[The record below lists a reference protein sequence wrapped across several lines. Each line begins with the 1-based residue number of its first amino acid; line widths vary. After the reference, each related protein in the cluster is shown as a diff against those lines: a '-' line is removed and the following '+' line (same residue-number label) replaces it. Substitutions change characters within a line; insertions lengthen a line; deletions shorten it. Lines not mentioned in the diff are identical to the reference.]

1 MAGSPVFALAQT
13 DRAEKTDNA
22 RRVRFALFADNPY
35 SDAAEQKIRQALRRA
50 SSDAEFFIHVGDI
63 KGGGE
68 SCDDGLLT
76 RRLGLLQQAPRP
88 LFFTPGDN
96 EWTDCHRLV
105 AGSYDPLERLQWLRS
120 IVFDREQSLGSAPIA
135 LQNQTAGRLLAS
147 PLTVEAIDQ
156 QGLPENQRWQAG
168 PCQFVSLSVTGSGH
182 GFRAD
187 IDADII
193 AAHARANQRWL
204 KLALQSAIE
213 NNLAALVIAC
223 HAEFKPAKLSDK
235 DQTSDHKNRARPYAW
250 FRAALHQA
258 VIQFPG
264 TVILLNGDTHA
275 FTLDHPWQRLVEK
288 GRDLALP
295 SYGIEKTDS
304 QSRMRR
310 FTRIRGIGA
319 PAASGFVNIEVT
331 QPANATEPL
340 DVTVAPR
347 LF

>member
-1 MAGSPVFALAQT
+1 MPATALTQT
-13 DRAEKTDNA
+13 TRTERANDAK
-22 RRVRFALFADNPY
+22 RVRFALFADNPY
-35 SDAAEQKIRQALRRA
+35 SDSDERQVHGALQRA

-68 SCDDGLLT
+68 SCDDGLLS
-76 RRLGLLQQAPRP
+76 RRLALLQQAPRP

-105 AGSYDPLERLQWLRS
+105 AGSFDPLERLQWLRS
-120 IVFDREQSLGSAPIA
+120 TNFDGEQSLGSSPIA
-135 LQNQTAGRLLAS
+135 LQSQTEGRLLTS
-147 PLTVEAIDQ
+147 PLTAQAIDQ

-168 PCQFVSLSVTGSGH
+168 PCQFVSLSVTGSAH
-182 GFRAD
+182 GFRAG

-204 KLALQSAIE
+204 QLAMRSAIA

-235 DQTSDHKNRARPYAW
+235 DQLTDQKKRSKPYAW
-250 FRAALHQA
+250 LRAALHQA
-258 VIQFPG
+258 VVQFPG

-275 FTLDHPWQRLVEK
+275 FALDHPWQRLIED

-295 SYGIEKTDS
+295 SYGIEKTER
-304 QSRMRR
+304 QSRMKR

-319 PAASGFVNIEVT
+319 PAASGFVSIEIV
-331 QPANATEPL
+331 QPTDALAPL
-340 DVTVAPR
+340 GVTVTPR